1 MKYIKGVY
9 LNKYKGGLFNISV
22 FLFLLVSLVLAVF
35 ATVLA
40 VVNVPIAT
48 INRTSNRN
56 SGAKPGDIIRYTVR
70 IRKLDTVGTRHI
82 KLVESLPKELE
93 YLGNESL
100 NYGDITSFNEVQVNE
115 ENYNLEFNID
125 FSSYLEDI
133 NREFTLSY
141 DVRVLRNSDIS
152 STINT
157 ISHMYCYGLPPAE
170 IQPTLTSETY
180 SHGEENIVYRKTSRI
195 HMIKYINKIV
205 SNTVST
211 KILWVDSVNL
221 PEYVEVRLYRN
232 AVPYSDPVRLDAANN
247 WEHTWHIRD
256 EDLLPSTP
264 SNSSPSNAFSSLP
277 VQWYVRQESYLEGY
291 TSSLDVLPN
300 NRFVFTNKYI
310 LNPNIPDNNNNGNN
324 SGNNNN
330 NNGNNNN
337 NNGNNNNNNGDNN
350 SNNNNNNN
358 GNNNSNN
365 NNNNDNNN
373 NNSNNNRENPRPSNP
388 AHPENNKKDS
398 AGAVISEKE
407 RLDNAI
413 KSNSLVKAE
422 VYTDVGGVD
431 VSANDVEDGAIIT
444 YHIKFENLYDKDL
457 VGLRLREYIPEY
469 THYYSHS
476 GSLGEYGYVNGKEH
490 ITWFVPVLRAGE
502 SVNLEFKVSKDYC
515 VQGNIAAKLYYEVTG
530 SESKPYSNMAKDPSN
545 VVKTE

>member
-157 ISHMYCYGLPPAE
+157 ISHMYCYGLPPVE
-170 IQPTLTSETY
+170 MQPTLTSETY
-180 SHGEENIVYRKTSRI
+180 SPGEENIVYHKTSRI

-232 AVPYSDPVRLDAANN
+232 AVPYSDPVRLNAANN

-264 SNSSPSNAFSSLP
+264 SNSSPSNAFSALP
-277 VQWYVRQESYLEGY
+277 VQWYVSQESYLEGY

-324 SGNNNN
+324 NNNNN
-330 NNGNNNN
+330 NNGN
-337 NNGNNNNNNGDNN
+337 NN

-365 NNNNDNNN
+365 NNNGNNNNNN

-398 AGAVISEKE
+398 AKAVISEKE

-413 KSNSLVKAE
+413 KSNSLVKAK
-422 VYTDVGGVD
+422 VYTDVDGVD
-431 VSANDVEDGAIIT
+431 VPANDVEDGAIIT
-444 YHIKFENLYDKDL
+444 YHIKLENLYDKDL
-457 VGLRLREYIPEY
+457 VGLSIREYIPEY

-490 ITWFVPVLRAGE
+490 ITWFIPVLRAGE

-515 VQGNIAAKLYYEVTG
+515 VQGNITAKLYYEVTG

>member
-157 ISHMYCYGLPPAE
+157 ISHMYCYGLPPVE
-170 IQPTLTSETY
+170 PQLTLTSETY
-180 SHGEENIVYRKTSRI
+180 SSGEENIVYRKTSRI

-264 SNSSPSNAFSSLP
+264 SNSSPSNAFSALP
-277 VQWYVRQESYLEGY
+277 VQWYVSQESYLEGY

-324 SGNNNN
+324 NN

-337 NNGNNNNNNGDNN
+337 NNGNNNNN
-350 SNNNNNNN
+350 
-358 GNNNSNN
+358 
-365 NNNNDNNN
+365 
-373 NNSNNNRENPRPSNP
+373 SNNNRENPRPSDP

-413 KSNSLVKAE
+413 KSNSLVKVK
-422 VYTDVGGVD
+422 VYTDVDGVD
-431 VSANDVEDGAIIT
+431 VPANDVEDGAIIT
-444 YHIKFENLYDKDL
+444 YHIKLENLYDKDL
-457 VGLRLREYIPEY
+457 VGLRIREYIPEY

-476 GSLGEYGYVNGKEH
+476 GSLGDYGYVNGKEH
-490 ITWFVPVLRAGE
+490 ITWFIPVLRAGE

-530 SESKPYSNMAKDPSN
+530 SESKPYSNMIKDPSN